1 MKKIITSVLCLAM
14 LLCLGACNNQTPNET
29 KGSDLVTTEP
39 PVSTPPAT
47 EPTPTELDPNLEN
60 MYSIS
65 LPVTT
70 EQYHTADNV
79 LLYSYSYQTIYPVLP
94 DRDVSDKVIM
104 DFTNRI
110 EQTRATST
118 QLLAEAEAYYPT
130 TPVFTPFSYE
140 IQYDVT
146 RIDQGVL
153 SLFGHIVQI
162 SETSPM
168 SRHLIAANYDLVTG
182 DPLTLGSILYHE
194 DTKSDLAELVILQ
207 LEEREDLMLYD
218 EFRDTVK
225 ARFQRDESLDEDL
238 YFSQTG
244 LCFYFAPYEIAP
256 RSYGTVVVEIP
267 YNKLTGIIDDAYFP
281 AERTYTSG
289 SVSVSAFNDTDLEG
303 YLQFVEIVADSGATK
318 LLMTTESAVQDI
330 RLYELIW
337 AKDGLSYTQTKNIYA
352 CNFLYRDNAILFEA
366 EFDEFRPNYMLTYSI
381 KGTTYVFYLVKDEAT
396 GQILLSSMSLPNG

>member
-1 MKKIITSVLCLAM
+1 MKKFITTVLCLAM
-14 LLCLGACNNQTPNET
+14 LLCTVACNNQKTNET
-29 KGSDLVTTEP
+29 QGPTNLPTEP
-39 PVSTPPAT
+39 PVSAPPVT
-47 EPTPTELDPNLEN
+47 EPTTPDVDPNLEN

-79 LLYSYSYQTIYPVLP
+79 LLYSYSYQTIFPVLP

-110 EQTRATST
+110 EQTRVASS
-118 QLLAEAEAYYPT
+118 QILSEAEAYYST
-130 TPVFTPFSYE
+130 ASVFSPFSYE

-153 SLFGHIVQI
+153 SLYGHIVQI

-194 DTKSDLAELVILQ
+194 DTKKDLAELVISE
-207 LEEREDLMLYD
+207 LEEQEDLMLYE

-225 ARFQRDESLDEDL
+225 ARFQRDESLDEDF

-256 RSYGTVVVEIP
+256 RSYGTVVAEIP
-267 YNKLTGIIDDAYFP
+267 YNKLTGVIDDAYFP
-281 AERTYTSG
+281 AERIYTNG
-289 SVSVSAFNDTDLEG
+289 SVNVSAFSDSDLES
-303 YLQFVEIVADSGATK
+303 YQQFVEIVAASDTTK
-318 LLMTTESAVQDI
+318 LLLTTDSAVQDI
-330 RLYELIW
+330 RIFELIW
-337 AKDGLSYTQTKNIYA
+337 AKDGLGYTQTKNIYA
-352 CNFLYRDNAILFEA
+352 CNFLYKDNAILFEA
-366 EFDEFRPNYMLTYSI
+366 DFDEFRPNYMLTYSI
-381 KGTTYVFYLVKDEAT
+381 KGTTYVFYLVKDAAS
-396 GQILLSSMSLPNG
+396 GQISLSSISLPNG